1 MGTINAAALVAHQP
15 GIMIPE
21 PGRIAMNDGY
31 DTTLVAGFADIRAR
45 LDAADVDTLVIID
58 THWFTTAFHVVAG
71 ADRYSGVYTSDELP
85 MMITDLPYDF
95 PGAPAL
101 AALVAEAGAA
111 RLLPVF
117 NTTSDHIAIQ
127 YPTINLVHHLQWDR
141 PVLRIGIC
149 QHAEAHNFLD
159 FGAALGDAIARSDAH
174 VGILASGGMSHRFP
188 TLDTSSNHVKTA
200 AEHVISAE
208 ARAFDEAVLA
218 RWARGE
224 HAGVI
229 DSYPDY
235 KPFKPEGLLGH
246 YLIMAGALGGRDW
259 NAPGAQLSEYENA
272 FGTGQVH
279 VWFDLT
285 NDRQPA

>member
-1 MGTINAAALVAHQP
+1 MTS
-15 GIMIPE
+15 
-21 PGRIAMNDGY
+21 
-31 DTTLVAGFADIRAR
+31 RAPR
-45 LDAADVDTLVIID
+45 HLRR
-58 THWFTTAFHVVAG
+58 WSP
-71 ADRYSGVYTSDELP
+71 RP
-85 MMITDLPYDF
+85 
-95 PGAPAL
+95 AP
-101 AALVAEAGAA
+101 A

-159 FGAALGDAIARSDAH
+159 FGAALGDAIARSDTH
-174 VGILASGGMSHRFP
+174 VGDPRVGRDESSVS

-246 YLIMAGALGGRDW
+246 YLHGRRPQRT
-259 NAPGAQLSEYENA
+259 ARERPGAQLSEYENA